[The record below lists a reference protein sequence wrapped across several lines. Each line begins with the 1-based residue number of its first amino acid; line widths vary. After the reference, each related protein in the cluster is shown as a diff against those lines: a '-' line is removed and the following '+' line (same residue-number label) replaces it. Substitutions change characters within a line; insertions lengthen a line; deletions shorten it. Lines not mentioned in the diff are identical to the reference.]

1 MVVSGGTARW
11 ISYVVV
17 WSASHVQLF
26 VMPGTAACQT
36 SLSLTIS
43 QILPKFM
50 FIASVMPSSHLIHWH
65 LLLLLLTLGFC
76 CSVAQ
81 LCLTLYGPTDCSTP
95 RFPVPHHMPKF
106 MFIALVML
114 SSHLIPWHPLLL
126 LPSVPPRIRD
136 SSNELSV
143 RIQWP
148 KYWSFSFSIS
158 PSREYSGLIS
168 PKVDWFDLLA
178 VQGTFRNHFQHH
190 SSKVSILWRSAF
202 FTVQLSQLYMTT
214 GKPTALIIQTFVS
227 RVLSLLFNT
236 LSRLVITFLTR
247 SNHLLI

>member
-1 MVVSGGTARW
+1 MFYLFYCFSVVYF
-11 ISYVVV
+11 IYFC
-17 WSASHVQLF
+17 SHV
-26 VMPGTAACQT
+26 C
-36 SLSLTIS
+36 
-43 QILPKFM
+43 
-50 FIASVMPSSHLIHWH
+50 H
-65 LLLLLLTLGFC
+65 LLLLTLGFC

-214 GKPTALIIQTFVS
+214 GKPTAFIIQTFVS